1 MDGDVMPVFD
11 CEDYSLNAMGVGA
24 MQLLADEIRA
34 SGEDPDQQPVSFVN
48 IYLGVQHLRTR
59 GDRPWWVCVSRP
71 HGFLTIVLH
80 RVRHGDVVV
89 TTMPE
94 LAETLGLCITLLWTT
109 KGNLVDELEDAIRQ
123 ADQLVKQV
131 EMRFGVPLPLPLKK
145 QQMPDRFAVRTIDP
159 SADEGKRI
167 TTSILVPPVDH
178 GIEIDPETAVIIG
191 TLLEALGPIE
201 EVMSTPMLTALHTSS
216 KWQRQAIRARGM
228 EEWSDV
234 VIASNTWIETFL
246 VQLAVLLN
254 EAAGTPISDVQAAVM
269 KGGLPR
275 FVNTYLGQKFLKG
288 PWDRTR
294 QETEFGRWYEKCF
307 SLRNAIVHTGQFAT
321 ETEATDAYTAAHDLA
336 HYVTARVAAV
346 HGDRF
351 DELLQPLK
359 TMAKIRNERAS

>member
-1 MDGDVMPVFD
+1 MPVFD
-11 CEDYSLNAMGVGA
+11 CEDYSLNAMGGA
-24 MQLLADEIRA
+24 MQLMADEIRA
-34 SGEDPDQQPVSFVN
+34 SGEDPDQQPISFVN
-48 IYLGVQHLRTR
+48 IYLGVQHLRTQ
-59 GDRPWWVCVSRP
+59 GDHPWWVCVSRP
-71 HGFLTIVLH
+71 HGFLTILLH

-94 LAETLGLCITLLWTT
+94 LAETLGLCVTLLWTT
-109 KGNLVDELEDAIRQ
+109 DGNLVDELEDAIRQ

-159 SADEGKRI
+159 SADEGNRN
-167 TTSILVPPVDH
+167 TTSIMVPPADY
-178 GIEIDPETAVIIG
+178 GIEIDPETAMIIG

-201 EVMSTPMLTALHTSS
+201 EVMSAPMLTALHTSS
-216 KWQRQAIRARGM
+216 KWQRKAIRARGM

-254 EAAGTPISDVQAAVM
+254 EAAGTPILDVQSAVM

-288 PWDRTR
+288 RWDRTLR
-294 QETEFGRWYEKCF
+294 ETEFGRWYEKCF
-307 SLRNAIVHTGQFAT
+307 TVRNVIVHTGHFAT
-321 ETEATDAYTAAHDLA
+321 KTEANDAYTSAHDLA
-336 HYVTARVAAV
+336 HFVTSRAAAV
-346 HGDRF
+346 KGDQF

-359 TMAKIRNERAS
+359 TMTKIKNERGS

>member
-1 MDGDVMPVFD
+1 
-11 CEDYSLNAMGVGA
+11 MGVGA

-48 IYLGVQHLRTR
+48 IYLGVQHLRTQD
-59 GDRPWWVCVSRP
+59 DRPWWVCVPRP

-89 TTMPE
+89 TTIPE
-94 LAETLGLCITLLWTT
+94 LSETLGLCVTLLWTT
-109 KGNLVDELEDAIRQ
+109 KGNLVEELEDAIRQ

-145 QQMPDRFAVRTIDP
+145 QQLPDRFSVRTIDP
-159 SADEGKRI
+159 SADEGSRT
-167 TTSILVPPVDH
+167 TTSILVPPADH
-178 GIEIDPETAVIIG
+178 GIEIDPETGVIIG
-191 TLLEALGPIE
+191 TLLEALGPID

-254 EAAGTPISDVQAAVM
+254 EAAGTPITDVQSAVM
-269 KGGLPR
+269 KGGLHR
-275 FVNTYLGQKFLKG
+275 FVNTHLGQRFLKG
-288 PWDRTR
+288 RWDRTLR
-294 QETEFGRWYEKCF
+294 ETEFGKWYENCF
-307 SLRNAIVHTGQFAT
+307 TVRNSIVHTGHFAT
-321 ETEATDAYTAAHDLA
+321 ETEAQDAYIAANDLA
-336 HYVTARVAAV
+336 HYVTTRAAAV
-346 HGDRF
+346 HGDQF
-351 DELLQPLK
+351 DKLLQPLK
-359 TMAKIRNERAS
+359 TMAKTRKERAS